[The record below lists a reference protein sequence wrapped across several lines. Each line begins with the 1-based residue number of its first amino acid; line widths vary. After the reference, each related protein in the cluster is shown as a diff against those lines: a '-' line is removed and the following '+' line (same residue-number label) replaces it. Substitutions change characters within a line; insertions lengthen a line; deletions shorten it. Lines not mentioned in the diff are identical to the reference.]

1 MIATQ
6 GGQPEAVQVL
16 FQVGTNK
23 DLKERKCR
31 NASELAR
38 ESLPRAC

>member
-31 NASELAR
+31 NVFCYSPQHQLV
-38 ESLPRAC
+38 

>member
-23 DLKERKCR
+23 DLKEKCR